1 MRSIKFLAAL
11 FVAILMTLPTF
22 AQRLGK
28 GDRGLRGQGM
38 MQVLDLTA
46 EQEAKAKALGEA
58 YRSKFEAIR
67 NQETDR
73 EVAHEKMRELRTEQE
88 AEFKKILTADQI
100 AKLDAQKAER
110 KARREA
116 FKEKIKNVDKSPMK
130 EEMKAYKDK
139 NIKPVLL
146 EQRKKLEPQISA
158 ADKAE
163 IKQLRVA
170 MKAAKKEMKAV
181 KDKYKDARVDVPSG
195 KRKGSG
201 ARTEIKAIKD
211 KYASKHDAAQ
221 ALADKYDTQITA
233 LLAEVEDKKATWDAD
248 TKAIKDKYFG
258 EIKEEYGK
266 HPRGEK
272 SHKGKGKRGEH
283 RGKKGEHIGKR
294 GHDRADKGK
303 VAFLLMDV
311 NKGEKK
317 GKRKKR

>member
-130 EEMKAYKDK
+130 EEMKAYK
-139 NIKPVLL
+139 
-146 EQRKKLEPQISA
+146 E
-158 ADKAE
+158 
-163 IKQLRVA
+163 
-170 MKAAKKEMKAV
+170 
-181 KDKYKDARVDVPSG
+181 DKYKDARVDVPSG

-233 LLAEVEDKKATWDAD
+233 LLAEVEDAD

-283 RGKKGEHIGKR
+283 RGKKGEHR
-294 GHDRADKGK
+294 GNGCKQRR
-303 VAFLLMDV
+303 
-311 NKGEKK
+311 E
-317 GKRKKR
+317 KRKTQEAVIPSYELRVTSYLTRNPKLVLHTILIEQIHQ